1 MIGHHPRRT
10 REVLVLFPPDPAQR
24 PRPDP
29 IPASYYA
36 RPPRASQARAETPRR
51 SGGRRRVSYFRNWPV
66 RTQLVA
72 GIACLVSV
80 IWILQT
86 PWRPTLGL
94 LGFVTLATVILA
106 TDAWGVR
113 SRLPLLRSQNPRVAA
128 GGWGVIGGLVLVT
141 TILAAVAPSSPSSS
155 RQHPRP
161 SSAPFQTATSSL
173 VPVTPSPPPSPIPVA
188 APRTTPEPSSP
199 AVSLL
204 NAPLSVQR
212 SQTVTLHVET
222 APNTDCSIDVGYPSG
237 PDLDSATSDDT
248 GNLSWTWRVGKHV
261 QQGSWPITV
270 SCDTGTASTQITV
283 S

>member
-1 MIGHHPRRT
+1 M
-10 REVLVLFPPDPAQR
+10 
-24 PRPDP
+24 PDP
-29 IPASYYA
+29 IPASFYA
-36 RPPRASQARAETPRR
+36 RPPQASRARTETRRR
-51 SGGRRRVSYFRNWPV
+51 SGWRRRVSFFRDWPV
-66 RTQLVA
+66 RTQLLA
-72 GIACLVSV
+72 AIACLVSV

-94 LGFVTLATVILA
+94 LGFVSLATIILA

-113 SRLPLLRSQNPRVAA
+113 SHLPLLSSENPRVAA

-141 TILAAVAPSSPSSS
+141 TILAAIAPSSPSSS
-155 RQHPRP
+155 GQHPRL
-161 SSAPFQTATSSL
+161 SSADSQTANSSL
-173 VPVTPSPPPSPIPVA
+173 LPVTPSPPPSAIPVV
-188 APRTTPEPSSP
+188 APSTTPRPGST

-212 SQTVTLHVET
+212 SQTVTLRVET

-237 PDLDSATSDDT
+237 PELDSATSDDT

-261 QQGSWPITV
+261 QRGSWPITV
-270 SCDTGTASTQITV
+270 SCDSGTASTQITV

>member
-1 MIGHHPRRT
+1 MIGHDPRRT
-10 REVLVLFPPDPAQR
+10 REVLVLFPPDPARR
-24 PRPDP
+24 PTPDP

-36 RPPRASQARAETPRR
+36 RPPRASQVRAETPRR
-51 SGGRRRVSYFRNWPV
+51 SGGRRRVSYFRNWPI
-66 RTQLVA
+66 RTQLLA
-72 GIACLVSV
+72 AIACLVSV

-86 PWRPTLGL
+86 LWRPTLGL
-94 LGFVTLATVILA
+94 LGFVTLGTVILA

-113 SRLPLLRSQNPRVAA
+113 SRLPLLRSENRRVAA
-128 GGWGVIGGLVLVT
+128 GGWGVIGSLVLVT

-161 SSAPFQTATSSL
+161 SSPFQTATSSL
-173 VPVTPSPPPSPIPVA
+173 MPVTPSPPPSPLPVA

-212 SQTVTLHVET
+212 SQTVTLRVET
-222 APNTDCSIDVGYPSG
+222 APNTDCSIDVVYPSG
-237 PDLDSATSDDT
+237 PELDSATSDDT

-261 QQGSWPITV
+261 QPGSWPITV
-270 SCDTGTASTQITV
+270 SCGTGTASTQITV